1 MMRFWAKTLDKILV
15 IKLAALGDFIQAI
28 GPFTAIRKHHSDSQI
43 TLLTTKPFVE
53 LAYASRLFDQ
63 IWVDKKPRALAIGNW
78 CALRG
83 QLLSGEFKRVYDLQ
97 TSDRSSFYRR
107 LFWPRQNP
115 EWSGIAR
122 GCSHPHNNIK
132 RDFMHTVERQAEQL
146 RMAGIENVNVLG
158 SLGSLAAPVD
168 QFALSGDI
176 ALLVPGGA
184 KHRPEKRWPVER
196 FSELAR
202 QLLADGLS
210 PVLVGGSS
218 EAKILEKIS
227 ADCPES
233 HNLCGQTSLL
243 QIAAL
248 ARHARVSVGND
259 TGPMHLVA
267 AMGCQTVVLYGHSSD
282 PALCGQ
288 RGPNVTYIRKPLLK
302 DITVKEVKEVSI
314 T

>member
-1 MMRFWAKTLDKILV
+1 MSDKVLV

-28 GPFTAIRKHHSDSQI
+28 GPFTAIRKQHAKSHI
-43 TLLTTKPFVE
+43 TLLTSKPFVE
-53 LAYASRLFDQ
+53 LGHASRLFDQ

-78 CALRG
+78 CALRR

-97 TSDRSSFYRR
+97 TSDRSSFYHH

-115 EWSGIAR
+115 EWSGIAS
-122 GCSHPHNNIK
+122 GCSHPHDNPR
-132 RDFMHTVERQAEQL
+132 RDFIHTIERQAEQL
-146 RMAGIENVNVLG
+146 RMAGIKDVDVLG
-158 SLGSLAAPVD
+158 PMEFLDAPVD

-184 KHRPEKRWPVER
+184 MHRPEKRWPVEK

-202 QLLADGLS
+202 QLLADGLR
-210 PVLVGGSS
+210 PVLLGGSS
-218 EAKILEKIS
+218 EAKILEKI
-227 ADCPES
+227 AANCPQAR
-233 HNLCGQTSLL
+233 NLCGQTSLL

-248 ARHARVSVGND
+248 ARHARMSVGND

-288 RGPNVTYIRKPLLK
+288 RGPNVTYIRKPHLK
-302 DITVKEVKEVSI
+302 DITVEEVKEVSI
-314 T
+314 A

>member
-1 MMRFWAKTLDKILV
+1 
-15 IKLAALGDFIQAI
+15 
-28 GPFTAIRKHHSDSQI
+28 
-43 TLLTTKPFVE
+43 
-53 LAYASRLFDQ
+53 
-63 IWVDKKPRALAIGNW
+63 
-78 CALRG
+78 
-83 QLLSGEFKRVYDLQ
+83 
-97 TSDRSSFYRR
+97 
-107 LFWPRQNP
+107 
-115 EWSGIAR
+115 
-122 GCSHPHNNIK
+122 
-132 RDFMHTVERQAEQL
+132 MHTVERQAEQL
-146 RMAGIENVNVLG
+146 RIAGIKNVDVL
-158 SLGSLAAPVD
+158 SSMEFLDAPVD
-168 QFALSGDI
+168 QFALSRDI
-176 ALLVPGGA
+176 ALLIPGGA
-184 KHRPEKRWPVER
+184 MHRPEKRWPLEK

-267 AMGCQTVVLYGHSSD
+267 AMGCKTVVLYGPSSD

-288 RGPNVTYIRKPLLK
+288 RGPNVTFIRKPYLN
-302 DITVKEVKEVSI
+302 DITVEEVKEASI
-314 T
+314 A